1 MQSSSL
7 KEPAMFIRFY
17 PVVSLFALS
26 MAAAYPAAAQAPQP
40 APAAQPVAAVAA
52 HPSAAAKLLEVK
64 AQLTALQA
72 NVNATTAALNKM
84 SKAARNEG
92 DLAAAHKEFMAHYQ
106 ALDAQMNAIRQMG
119 TAARTGSDEYFK
131 SWQAAVATIQNKDIR
146 ESAVE
151 RLNTAKERYA
161 RVLSMAD
168 EGRQKVQPFLTDMKD
183 INTLLSIDM
192 TPDAVKSVSGSTWRI
207 SRSAEEIVDSI
218 AEINRSID
226 IMLES
231 LPKN

>member
-1 MQSSSL
+1 M
-7 KEPAMFIRFY
+7 INRFH
-17 PVVSLFALS
+17 PVVTLLALS
-26 MAAAYPAAAQAPQP
+26 MAAAFPAAAQQPQP
-40 APAAQPVAAVAA
+40 VPAAQSVAAVAA

-92 DLAAAHKEFMAHYQ
+92 DLAAAHKEFMAQYQ

-119 TAARTGSDEYFK
+119 TAARAGSDEYFK

-151 RLNTAKERYA
+151 RFNTAKERYA

-168 EGRQKVQPFLTDMKD
+168 RRQAEGPALPDRHEGHQHSAQHRHDAGCGEIGFGLDVAHQPQRRRDRRLDRRD
-183 INTLLSIDM
+183 Q
-192 TPDAVKSVSGSTWRI
+192 PQHRHHAGVA
-207 SRSAEEIVDSI
+207 AEELST
-218 AEINRSID
+218 
-226 IMLES
+226 S
-231 LPKN
+231 L

>member
-1 MQSSSL
+1 MTEYQD
-7 KEPAMFIRFY
+7 
-17 PVVSLFALS
+17 
-26 MAAAYPAAAQAPQP
+26 Q
-40 APAAQPVAAVAA
+40 
-52 HPSAAAKLLEVK
+52 
-64 AQLTALQA
+64 
-72 NVNATTAALNKM
+72 
-84 SKAARNEG
+84 
-92 DLAAAHKEFMAHYQ
+92 DQ

-119 TAARTGSDEYFK
+119 TAARAGSDEYFK

-146 ESAVE
+146 EAAVE

-192 TPDAVKSVSGSTWRI
+192 TPDAVKPVSGSTWRI
-207 SRSAEEIVDSI
+207 SRSAEEFVDSI

-226 IMLES
+226 IILES